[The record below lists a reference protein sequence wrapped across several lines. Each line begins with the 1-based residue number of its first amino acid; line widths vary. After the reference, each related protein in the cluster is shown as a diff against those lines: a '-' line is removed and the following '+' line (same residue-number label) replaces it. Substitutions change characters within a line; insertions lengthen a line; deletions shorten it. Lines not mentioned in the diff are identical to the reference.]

1 MKFNSA
7 KYLLAA
13 VGALSFTS
21 YSAVHGQ
28 EAGMNCPISSKVWC
42 KLDNGDDCETLE
54 ETDSRP
60 NSCGPRRITMYYEY
74 CNLKDS
80 NNVRPRKK
88 TVAKFRNEI
97 INIDLE
103 RDTDM
108 RGNGCRTST
117 YTTVIDNCDI
127 IWVTGDLKFEGNR
140 LDSNNEIIVAWDP
153 NTKQSNEDYC
163 YAYDIYKK
171 RVVNK
176 DVEDPNKPM
185 TPDPTPQIDVAIDCK
200 VESTPG
206 SGFYNS
212 SCQKI
217 PMDSSLPCLRNVK
230 YTYIVTNTGTFDSI
244 LHSAIDIE
252 RKNILGETSAIV
264 AAGKSWSKV
273 EFMQVDVC
281 KDAGKIIKKD
291 LSAVAVPKASTPDS
305 SPVALASS
313 TYQHIL
319 P

>member
-28 EAGMNCPISSKVWC
+28 EAGVNCPITSKVWC
-42 KLDNGDDCETLE
+42 KLDNEEDCETLE
-54 ETDSRP
+54 QTNFRP
-60 NSCGPRRITMYYEY
+60 NSCGKRRITMYYEY
-74 CNLKDS
+74 CNEDS
-80 NNVRPRKK
+80 NNNVRPRKNK

-97 INIDLE
+97 INIGLE
-103 RDTDM
+103 TDTDM

-117 YTTVIDNCDI
+117 YTTVIDNCDV

-140 LDSNNEIIVAWDP
+140 LDSNDGIIVAWDP

-206 SGFYNS
+206 SRFYNS

-230 YTYIVTNTGTFDSI
+230 YTYTVANTGVYYDAI

-252 RKNILGETSAIV
+252 RKNILEGNSAIV
-264 AAGKSWSKV
+264 DVGTSWSKE
-273 EFMQVDVC
+273 EFVQVDVC
-281 KDAGKIIKKD
+281 KDAGKVIKKD
-291 LSAVAVPKASTPDS
+291 LSAVAVSKNTPDS
-305 SPVALASS
+305 HPTLASS
-313 TYQHIL
+313 TYQYIL